1 MKNKIQKE
9 EFMLPGGLG
18 SVTIGGNIKEI
29 TKAFKSKDGAISL
42 TISPKI
48 ENEMN
53 NAIYGTDSHK
63 YLKHYKKLLKS
74 QKALLP

>member
-9 EFMLPGGLG
+9 DFMLPGGLG
-18 SVTIGGNIKEI
+18 SVNIGGNNQEI
-29 TKAFKSKDGAISL
+29 TKVFKSKDGATTL

-63 YLKHYKKLLKS
+63 YLKQYKKLLKS